1 MNVQRYR
8 ADINNK
14 TKYEDN
20 YTMQISILEDRI
32 SVENKKVMIEEYS
45 KLKEMITK
53 LSKALPGV

>member
-1 MNVQRYR
+1 
-8 ADINNK
+8 
-14 TKYEDN
+14 
-20 YTMQISILEDRI
+20 MQISILEDRI